1 MASPASV
8 YLLLF
13 VLVTLWSLMPNVV
26 ILRETDAILIP
37 NIPLNSIVCIAD
49 GLPHSDHE
57 MYVCQKKSI
66 DGGKTWGNLTYPFG
80 RNIATREPS
89 PVYDFNSDKLMLV
102 GNLMDSQLIM
112 VCICFR

>member
-1 MASPASV
+1 MVSLASV

-26 ILRETDAILIP
+26 ILRETDVILNP
-37 NIPLNSIVCIAD
+37 NILLNSILCMKYE
-49 GLPHSDHE
+49 LSHSDHE
-57 MYVCQKKSI
+57 MYVCQKKSV

-112 VCICFR
+112 VCICFK

>member
-1 MASPASV
+1 MVSLAFV
-8 YLLLF
+8 CLLLF
-13 VLVTLWSLMPNVV
+13 VLAMLWSLMLNVGISREMDV
-26 ILRETDAILIP
+26 IPSPSILLSSMLCKIY
-37 NIPLNSIVCIAD
+37 
-49 GLPHSDHE
+49 GLLHSDHE

-89 PVYDFNSDKLMLV
+89 PVYDFNNDKLMLV

-112 VCICFR
+112 VRVCFE